1 MAEDPRY
8 ELRAKQGRMAALVIA
23 VTGVLWIIGGAAAS
37 HWHWPVRFRALI
49 DLLALGGFL
58 FALMVTF
65 RIWRDRQK
73 DEGK

>member
-1 MAEDPRY
+1 MAGDERDD
-8 ELRAKQGRMAALVIA
+8 LRAKQGRLAALVIA
-23 VTGVLWIIGGAAAS
+23 VTGVLWVIAGAAAS
-37 HWHWPVRFRALI
+37 HWHWPVRFRALM